1 VPRVRSGGV
10 AGRRA
15 GCVNL
20 RAFTVDLDGAFRHL
34 EDRCTSA
41 PSLLRQQQYL
51 AQNIA
56 GGINAEGTVVF
67 TNGSAPR
74 RWDASATRT
83 TPVGWSPGA
92 ASAISDRGS
101 AAQRWEQRSAWGARS
116 SGHSYNG
123 HQPIAEQL
131 PDDPLFRSYR
141 AMLEKRHGVERTKKI
156 LTPRRHNTAFYP
168 NMTLQALN
176 QHIRVIVP
184 VSVDRTEVHVYPVM
198 LKGAPDE
205 MNRSSVRHLNMT
217 HSAASL
223 IQTDDLECFRRCQ
236 DGMNAT
242 GSDWVWFAR
251 GVDTDKEDEHGDLV
265 NTGTGEIQQRAQ
277 YTAWLRLMSAEG

>member
-1 VPRVRSGGV
+1 
-10 AGRRA
+10 
-15 GCVNL
+15 
-20 RAFTVDLDGAFRHL
+20 
-34 EDRCTSA
+34 
-41 PSLLRQQQYL
+41 
-51 AQNIA
+51 
-56 GGINAEGTVVF
+56 
-67 TNGSAPR
+67 
-74 RWDASATRT
+74 
-83 TPVGWSPGA
+83 
-92 ASAISDRGS
+92 
-101 AAQRWEQRSAWGARS
+101 
-116 SGHSYNG
+116 
-123 HQPIAEQL
+123 
-131 PDDPLFRSYR
+131 
-141 AMLEKRHGVERTKKI
+141 MLEKRHGVERTKKI

-236 DGMNAT
+236 DGMNAP

-251 GVDTDKEDEHGDLV
+251 GVDTDKEDDAATRQHCTAKSAR
-265 NTGTGEIQQRAQ
+265 NTPPGCA
-277 YTAWLRLMSAEG
+277 